1 MTQRGE
7 TKLDDRTKKMD
18 DKDKKLIS
26 ILQKNGRTSLSE
38 IGKELE
44 MSHVAVSK
52 RLDRLVQSEI
62 VQVTAGVNAKH
73 LDAKVL
79 FMGLETE
86 NMEIAEQIQE
96 KYMDCPRLLM
106 FAPVTG
112 RYNVFAVMV
121 AEDTWSLESIIGTC
135 SMRTEPGVRRSE
147 SWFGNAPIEPKFLQI
162 NLAPGTLGSSVSP
175 CGRDC
180 GACKRY
186 MAEKCVGCPP
196 TEVYRGK
203 LWATPNEGKKKPRKS
218 KG

>member
-1 MTQRGE
+1 MALTPRSE
-7 TKLDDRTKKMD
+7 TKLDDI
-18 DKDKKLIS
+18 DKKLVS

-38 IGKELE
+38 IGKNLG

-52 RLDRLVQSEI
+52 RLDKLVQADLVKI
-62 VQVTAGVNAKH
+62 TAGVNAEY

-86 NMEIAEQIQE
+86 DMEVAERIQK

-147 SWFGNAPIEPKFLQI
+147 SWFGNAPVKPKFLQVD
-162 NLAPGTLGSSVSP
+162 LAPNISGSSISP

-180 GACKRY
+180 ASCRRY
-186 MAEKCVGCPP
+186 IADKCVGCPP
-196 TEVYRGK
+196 TEVYKGS
-203 LWATPNEGKKKPRKS
+203 LWASPNKTKKKRRKS

>member
-1 MTQRGE
+1 
-7 TKLDDRTKKMD
+7 MD
-18 DKDKKLIS
+18 DTDKKLIS

-38 IGKELE
+38 IGKDLG

-52 RLDRLVQSEI
+52 RLDKLVQAEL
-62 VQVTAGVNAKH
+62 VKVTAGVNAEY

-86 NMEIAEQIQE
+86 DMEVAERIQK
-96 KYMDCPRLLM
+96 KYIDCPRLLM

-147 SWFGNAPIEPKFLQI
+147 SWFGNAPVSPKYLQVD
-162 NLAPGTLGSSVSP
+162 LAPNVSGSGVSP

-180 GACKRY
+180 GVCKRFK
-186 MAEKCVGCPP
+186 AEKCVGCPP
-196 TEVYRGK
+196 TDVYRGA
-203 LWATPNEGKKKPRKS
+203 LWAAPNKTRKKRKKS

>member
-1 MTQRGE
+1 
-7 TKLDDRTKKMD
+7 LDNI
-18 DKDKKLIS
+18 DKKLVS

-38 IGKELE
+38 IGKDLG

-52 RLDRLVQSEI
+52 RLDKLVQSELVKI
-62 VQVTAGVNAKH
+62 TAGVNAEY

-86 NMEIAEQIQE
+86 DMEVAEKIQK
-96 KYMDCPRLLM
+96 KYIDCPRLLM

-147 SWFGNAPIEPKFLQI
+147 SWFGNAPVSPKYLQI
-162 NLAPGTLGSSVSP
+162 DLAPGTLGSSVSP

-180 GACKRY
+180 GACKRFK
-186 MAEKCVGCPP
+186 ADKCVGCPP
-196 TEVYRGK
+196 TAVYKGQ
-203 LWATPNEGKKKPRKS
+203 LWAAPNKTKRKRKKS

>member
-1 MTQRGE
+1 
-7 TKLDDRTKKMD
+7 MD
-18 DKDKKLIS
+18 DIDKKLVS

-38 IGKELE
+38 IGKSLG

-52 RLDRLVQSEI
+52 RLDKLVQSELVNI
-62 VQVTAGVNAKH
+62 TAGVNAEY

-86 NMEIAEQIQE
+86 DMDVAERIQK
-96 KYMDCPRLLM
+96 KYIDCPRLLM

-147 SWFGNAPIEPKFLQI
+147 SWFGNAPIAPKYLQV
-162 NLAPGTLGSSVSP
+162 NLAPSVSGSSVSP
-175 CGRDC
+175 CGRNC
-180 GACKRY
+180 GSCKRY
-186 MAEKCVGCPP
+186 KADKCVGCPP
-196 TEVYRGK
+196 TDVYKGN
-203 LWATPNEGKKKPRKS
+203 LWATPNKSQKKRKKS

>member
-1 MTQRGE
+1 VLTTSRSE
-7 TKLDDRTKKMD
+7 TELDNI
-18 DKDKKLIS
+18 DKKLVS

-38 IGKELE
+38 IGKDLG

-52 RLDRLVQSEI
+52 RLDKLVQSEL
-62 VQVTAGVNAKH
+62 VKVTAGVNAEY

-86 NMEIAEQIQE
+86 DMEIAERIQE
-96 KYMDCPRLLM
+96 KYADCPRLLM

-147 SWFGNAPIEPKFLQI
+147 SWFGNAPIAPKYLQI
-162 NLAPGTLGSSVSP
+162 DLAPGTMGSSVSP

-180 GACKRY
+180 GTCKRY
-186 MAEKCVGCPP
+186 KAEKCVGCPP
-196 TEVYRGK
+196 TDVYKGK
-203 LWATPNEGKKKPRKS
+203 LWAAPNKSKKKRKKS